1 VRTALVAGATG
12 LVGGHLL
19 RLLLEDAA
27 YERVTAL
34 VRRGVPLSHRKLVQ
48 REINFDLLRDLAG
61 STRVHDVFCAL
72 GTTMRQAGSR
82 NAFRKVDFTY
92 VTELARLA
100 SDQRASQFL
109 LVSSLGANPRSRV
122 FYNRVK
128 GEAEDAVRQLRFD
141 AIHILRPSLLV
152 GDRKESRPG
161 ERLGIVVARLATP
174 FLVGP
179 LRPYRPIAA
188 ETVARAMVRA
198 AREGKRGV
206 HAYRSDQIQTLGQ

>member
-1 VRTALVAGATG
+1 MRTALVAGATG

-19 RLLLEDAA
+19 RLLLEDGA

-34 VRRGVPLSHRKLVQ
+34 VRRGVPLSHKKLVQ

-82 NAFRKVDFTY
+82 DAFRKVDFTY

-100 SDQRASQFL
+100 SDQRSSQFL
-109 LVSSLGANPRSRV
+109 LVTALGANPRSSV

-128 GEAEDAVRQLRFD
+128 GEAEEAVKRLRFD
-141 AIHILRPSLLV
+141 AVHVFRPSLLV
-152 GDRKESRPG
+152 GDRKESRPA
-161 ERLGIVVARLATP
+161 ERIGTVLARLVTP
-174 FLVGP
+174 VLVGP

-198 AREGKRGV
+198 AGEGRRGT
-206 HAYRSDQIQTLGQ
+206 HLYRSDQIQALGA

>member
-1 VRTALVAGATG
+1 MRTALVAGATG